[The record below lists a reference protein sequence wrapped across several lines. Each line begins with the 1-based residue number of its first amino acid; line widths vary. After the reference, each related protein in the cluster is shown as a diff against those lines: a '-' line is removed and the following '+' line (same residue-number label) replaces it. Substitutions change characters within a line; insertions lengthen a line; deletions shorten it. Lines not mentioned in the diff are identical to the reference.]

1 LTRVK
6 SVSVIDFQPG
16 PEVTARSAFNLMVL
30 EVKDFSC
37 DGAVVTNRMKKLSVM
52 QVVFDISKWG
62 LSRGTVEFEGNVLL
76 YK

>member
-1 LTRVK
+1 
-6 SVSVIDFQPG
+6 
-16 PEVTARSAFNLMVL
+16 MVL